1 MRGRR
6 ASGQPVSRAG
16 YYRTLRLALGIRLET
31 VAKITGFSSGYLS
44 AIERDERPLLP
55 HVEEALRVAFDREQ
69 RRVYQDAARLE
80 DAA

>member
-6 ASGQPVSRAG
+6 ASGQPTSRAA
-16 YYRTLRLALGIRLET
+16 YWKTLRLALGIRLEA
-31 VAKITGFSSGYLS
+31 VARISGFSTPYLS

-69 RRVYQDAARLE
+69 RRVYRDAARIE
-80 DAA
+80 EAA